1 MEIKK
6 VAVLGSG
13 TMGSQIAA
21 HLANAGINVIL
32 LDLNKEIAQNGLKRA
47 LEINP
52 PAFMDKNFRY
62 FIKTGGFDKDFETI
76 KDADWIIEAVVENLE
91 IKRNIFEKVEKYRK
105 KGSIVSSNTSGIP
118 IKLLSEGRD
127 NDFKEH
133 FLGTHFFNPPRYM
146 KLLEIIPTEWT
157 KREVL
162 DSIKLFC
169 EEYLGKG
176 VVIAKDTPN
185 FIANRIGIFSIMMV
199 FKLIREMNLTIEE
212 VDFLTGEIIGR
223 PKTATFRLADLVG
236 IDVLYNVAKNLG
248 ILLKEDEFKDIF
260 EIPEFLQEMVNRN
273 LIGDKVKA
281 GFYKKEA
288 DKRFVLDLNNLEYRE
303 QKQVNIPEFMQIQ
316 NIDKL
321 EDRIKAIFELNT
333 KYSEFLKKLI
343 ISISL
348 YSLNR
353 VGEVADDILNI
364 DNALKWGFNWKV
376 GPFETIDIITS
387 EKFEKLVKEYDLP
400 SNKEIPEKFYKDKT
414 YYDFFSKSYKPIE
427 RRKEIIVIS
436 ELKQKNKVILENA
449 EASIIDLDDGVLLL
463 EFHSKANS
471 IGIGT
476 IQILNTALDI
486 LEKEKRFIGLV
497 ITNDDERTF
506 SAGANL
512 GLIAMSIGEGAFDEI
527 ERAVSSFQKVNMRM
541 KYCKKPIVA
550 GAFGIA
556 VGGGCEILLHTHRIV
571 AHSELYTGL
580 VEVGVGLIPAAGGT
594 KEFTIR
600 ALSYPENVENYDV
613 LPIFRI
619 YLENIGTAKV
629 SSSAFEARNMGILRD
644 GDLIIFNR
652 DFLTY
657 YARNTVIGLYNSG
670 FRGFYGPRRV
680 RMLGWDGYSAILA
693 SLVNLK
699 KGKFITEYDAFIIEK
714 LAYVMTGGPDV
725 APGTIFDEWQILE
738 LEKKAFIELVKQ
750 KKTQER
756 IFYFLKNR
764 KPLRN

>member
-1 MEIKK
+1 MRIKK
-6 VAVLGSG
+6 VAVLGAG

-21 HLANAGINVIL
+21 HLANAGFDVIL
-32 LDLNKEIAQNGLKRA
+32 LDLNKEVARNGLKRA

-62 FIKTGGFDKDFETI
+62 FIKVGGFDENFDMI
-76 KDADWIIEAVVENLE
+76 KDADWIIEAVVEKLD
-91 IKRNIFEKVEKYRK
+91 IKREIFEKVEKYRK
-105 KGSIVSSNTSGIP
+105 PSSIVSSNTSGIP
-118 IKLLSEGRD
+118 IHLLAENRSD
-127 NDFKEH
+127 NFKEN

-146 KLLEIIPTEWT
+146 KLLEIIPTKWT
-157 KREVL
+157 KKEVIEE
-162 DSIKLFC
+162 IKAFC

-199 FKLIREMNLTIEE
+199 FKLMKEMDLTIEE
-212 VDFLTGEIIGR
+212 VDYLTGEIIGR
-223 PKTATFRLADLVG
+223 PRTATFRLADLVG
-236 IDVLYNVAKNLG
+236 VDVLYNVAKNLN
-248 ILLKEDEFKDIF
+248 ILLKDDEFKDVF
-260 EIPEFLQEMVNRN
+260 EIPQFLQEMINRN

-281 GFYKKEA
+281 GFYKKEN
-288 DKRFVLDLNNLEYRE
+288 DKRFVLDLNTLEYRE
-303 QKQVNIPEFMQIQ
+303 QKQVNLPEFMQIQ
-316 NIDKL
+316 NIENL
-321 EDRIKAIFELNT
+321 EDRIRAIFNLNT
-333 KYSEFLKKLI
+333 KHAEFLKKLI

-353 VGEVADDILNI
+353 VGEIADDIVNI
-364 DNALKWGFNWKV
+364 DNGMKWGFNWKV
-376 GPFETIDIITS
+376 GPFETIDIITT
-387 EKFEKLVKEYDLP
+387 EKFKNYVKEYNLP
-400 SNKEIPEKFYKDKT
+400 LNKEIPDRFYKDNN
-414 YYDFFSKSYKPIE
+414 YYDFNSKSYKPIE
-427 RRKEIIVIS
+427 RRKEIIIIS
-436 ELKQKNKVILENA
+436 EIKAKNKVIIENP

-476 IQILNTALDI
+476 ISMLNTALDI

-512 GLIAMSIGEGAFDEI
+512 GLIAMSIGEGAFDEV
-527 ERAVSSFQKVNMRM
+527 ERAVVSFQKVNMRM
-541 KYCKKPIVA
+541 KYSKKPIVA

-556 VGGGCEILLHTHRIV
+556 VGGGCEVLLHTHRIV
-571 AHSELYTGL
+571 SHSELYTGL
-580 VEVGVGLIPAAGGT
+580 VEVGVGLIPAGGGT

-600 ALSYPENVENYDV
+600 ALNYPENVENYDIF
-613 LPIFRI
+613 PIFRL

-629 SSSAFEARNMGILRD
+629 SSSAFEAKKMGILRE
-644 GDLIIFNR
+644 GDIIVFNR

-657 YARNTVIGLYNSG
+657 YAKNMVIGLYNSG
-670 FRGFYGPRRV
+670 FKGFYGPARV
-680 RMLGWDGYSAILA
+680 RMLGWDGYSAVLA

-738 LEKKAFIELVKQ
+738 LEKKVFMELVKQ